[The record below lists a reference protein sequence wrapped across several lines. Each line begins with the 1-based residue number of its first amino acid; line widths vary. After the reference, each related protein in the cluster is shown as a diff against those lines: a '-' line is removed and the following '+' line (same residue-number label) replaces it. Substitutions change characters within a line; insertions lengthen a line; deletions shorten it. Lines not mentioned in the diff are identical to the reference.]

1 MIVWVVLLLLVL
13 VLFGVGFSLHLLWI
27 VAVVLLI
34 AWLLGFMRHGRSSG
48 GRRSG
53 GRRSSRRRR

>member
-13 VLFGVGFSLHLLWI
+13 VLFGVGFSIHLLWI
-27 VAVVLLI
+27 VAIVLLI
-34 AWLLGFMRHGRSSG
+34 AWLLGFMRHGRGGGGRGSG

-53 GRRSSRRRR
+53 WRRG

>member
-13 VLFGVGFSLHLLWI
+13 VLFGVGFSIHLLWI
-27 VAVVLLI
+27 VAIVLLI
-34 AWLLGFMRHGRSSG
+34 AWLLGFMHHGRGSGGRGSG

-53 GRRSSRRRR
+53 WRRG

>member
-13 VLFGVGFSLHLLWI
+13 VLFGVGFSIHLLWI
-27 VAVVLLI
+27 VAIVLLI
-34 AWLLGFMRHGRSSG
+34 AWLLGFMRHGRGSGGRGSG

-53 GRRSSRRRR
+53 WRRG

>member
-13 VLFGVGFSLHLLWI
+13 VLFGVGFSIHLLWI
-27 VAVVLLI
+27 AAIVLLI

-48 GRRSG
+48 GRSSGRRRS
-53 GRRSSRRRR
+53 GRRSR

>member
-34 AWLLGFMRHGRSSG
+34 AGLLGFMRHGRSSG

>member
-13 VLFGVGFSLHLLWI
+13 MLFGVGFSIHLLWI

-34 AWLLGFMRHGRSSG
+34 VWLLGFMRHSRSSG

-53 GRRSSRRRR
+53 GRRSSWRRR